1 MQLNNTVVSQEF
13 LEKFNRIDFGPIGF
27 KLMHPD
33 GQNGWTL
40 EEATAAIEQYRCF
53 LLLVY
58 LYPDRMIVP
67 SRAVDQVWHEHILDT
82 QKYQED
88 CLEVFGHLLHHYPY
102 LGMLDQQDQQAA
114 EAAFADTC
122 QLLDRH
128 FN

>member
-1 MQLNNTVVSQEF
+1 MQLSNTVVSQEF
-13 LEKFNRIDFGPIGF
+13 LEKFNRIDFGPIAF

-33 GQNGWTL
+33 GQNGWTR
-40 EEATAAIEQYRCF
+40 EEATAAIEQYRRF

-88 CLEVFGHLLHHYPY
+88 CLEVFGYLLHHYPY
-102 LGMLDQQDQQAA
+102 FGMLDDEDQKAS